1 MSTIQEI
8 QQFTAAIH
16 FQELATEEYA
26 PTQLGSHIQQISSG
40 TDMDAIDIVLIG
52 CGEFRGQKRG
62 ASYSS
67 GPDRIREELYKL
79 HYWHQ
84 EVKIGDLGNI
94 MEGKSLADTRAALK
108 TVLSELHA
116 MGKKVLVLGGSH
128 DLTLQQ
134 YEVFKEAEEIID
146 FTIVDMLADVAEG
159 SGTNYDDYLMT
170 ALTSTPNFVRHFNL
184 IGFQSYYVN
193 PHLIETLDKLRFDC
207 LRVGKAREDIEQIEP
222 TLRGTHLL
230 SLDINAVRYSDA
242 PVNRMASPNG
252 FFGDEM
258 CKITRFAGMSA
269 TLNSFGIYGYIPEQ
283 DFENITAKLISQMLW
298 YYIDGVSVGKSEASL
313 DDKDQFFEYQIT
325 FTGHNSLFLKSKR
338 TNRWWIKLPEG
349 RFIPCSHKD
358 YISACNNE
366 MPEIWLREMERMVG

>member
-16 FQELATEEYA
+16 FQELTTEEYA